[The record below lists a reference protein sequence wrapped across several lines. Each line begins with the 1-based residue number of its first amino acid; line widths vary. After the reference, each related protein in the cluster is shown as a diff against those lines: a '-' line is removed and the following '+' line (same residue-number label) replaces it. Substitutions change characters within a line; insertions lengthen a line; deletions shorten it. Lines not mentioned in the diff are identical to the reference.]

1 MEFLSYNKTDE
12 VIQSPLAD
20 GVVTAY
26 EEHEDSVYS
35 VAWSSAD
42 SWTFASLSYGGR
54 LLIHRVPRSLKHTIL
69 F

>member
-1 MEFLSYNKTDE
+1 M
-12 VIQSPLAD
+12 I
-20 GVVTAY
+20 TAY

-42 SWTFASLSYGGR
+42 SWTFASLSYDGR
-54 LLIHRVPRSLKHTIL
+54 LLIHRVPRSLKHSIL